1 MTLTRDKAVQ
11 IFANLI
17 KDPYFQKTRNKSREE
32 VVWEEAKQRARQ
44 AHNNNI
50 ALSMAASDDEFGA
63 VKSFLSFFQKA
74 DQLDFSPLYAS
85 LLLIS
90 SI

>member
-44 AHNNNI
+44 AINNDM
-50 ALSMAASDDEFGA
+50 ALSMAASGDEFGA
-63 VKSFLSFFQKA
+63 VKSFLAFFQKA
-74 DQLDFSPLYAS
+74 EDA
-85 LLLIS
+85 
-90 SI
+90 